1 MGVADTMELD
11 WVVIRMANAYRY
23 LIRAYCVAVIAT
35 AAVTVVC
42 AGCDSHSATLEAK
55 AATTSVPQPK
65 VVTKAAAPGFEDTP
79 DPKSFITTGPLV
91 AEQQADV
98 AAERNGRVVS
108 ILVRIGDRVKK
119 GQLLAQLDDRALK
132 AACDSQKARRAAAQA
147 QLREWEAEQKTAEAD
162 LRRADAMR
170 DAKIIS
176 DENWEHAKY
185 RVDETVAE
193 VARFREEVSAVDA
206 DLSTADL
213 QLEQSRVVAP
223 FTGVVGRSTVRPAQ
237 EVKPGDV
244 LFWITAESPLQVL
257 FTVPETSMA
266 AFKTGKP
273 LDLTTADYPGLH
285 QAARIARVSPVVDPA
300 SGSIQVIGAVVRPS
314 RLLKP
319 GMTMQ
324 VRLAP

>member
-1 MGVADTMELD
+1 
-11 WVVIRMANAYRY
+11 MANAYRY

-65 VVTKAAAPGFEDTP
+65 VATKTAAPGFEDAQ

-98 AAERNGRVVS
+98 AAERNGRIVS
-108 ILVRIGDRVKK
+108 VLVRIGDRVKK

-147 QLREWEAEQKTAEAD
+147 QLREWEAEQKTAESD

-266 AFKTGKP
+266 TFKTGKP